1 MKKFLLFVFVWS
13 ALITE
18 AQITISNTNTPSSG
32 DTARLSLA
40 ATSQLSDNDITDY
53 KLTGA
58 NYTWDIDSLK
68 PIGQTIRK
76 FVPAAT
82 YNYLTSGFL
91 EKTAD
96 TLNLFI
102 AKFTNVC
109 DIYKKNSS
117 SFYMDAWGLTY
128 SIVPF
133 GIPNNYTD
141 KDELVVFPL
150 NYLDRDSTTFAM
162 STISSTLIPFGFKK
176 HGHRITE
183 ADGWGYVKT
192 PYGTEPCLRV
202 ITTQYSIDSIKATIP
217 VGTFTLPINIGY
229 PNYVRKY
236 QWLTLGEKVPYL
248 EITGTLAGNNFLPNE
263 VRYRDR
269 IRYFAGVNEIATDK
283 MALAIYPNP
292 STTELNFI
300 IPSQGVFE
308 IEINDMQGRKIL
320 SNKFNNENSIN
331 QNIINVSELASGIYS
346 GRINNGKAVQNFKFI
361 KQ

>member
-1 MKKFLLFVFVWS
+1 MKKLLLFVFAS
-13 ALITE
+13 AALFSE
-18 AQITISNTNTPSSG
+18 AQITITSSNTPSSG

-40 ATSQLSDNDITDY
+40 ATSQLSSSDVTDY

-58 NYTWDIDSLK
+58 NYIWNFDSLK

-76 FVPAAT
+76 FVPALT

-109 DIYKKNSS
+109 DIFKKNSS
-117 SFYMDAWGLTY
+117 SFYMDAWGVTY

-133 GIPNNYTD
+133 GIPNNYSD

-162 STISSTLIPFGFKK
+162 STISNSLIPFGFKK
-176 HGHRITE
+176 HGLRITE
-183 ADGWGYVKT
+183 ADGWGFIRT

-202 ITTQYSIDSIKATIP
+202 VTTQYSIDSIKASIP

-269 IRYFAGVNEIATDK
+269 IRYFAGINEVTSDK
-283 MALAIYPNP
+283 IALAIYPNP
-292 STTELNFI
+292 STAELNFI
-300 IPSQGVFE
+300 MPSRGVYE
-308 IEINDMQGRKIL
+308 IEVNDMQGRKIL
-320 SNKFNNENSIN
+320 YNKFDNENSIN
-331 QNIINVSELASGIYS
+331 KNTINVSELAPGIYS
-346 GRINNGKAVQNFKFI
+346 GRISNGKTVQNFKFI